1 MMPMKGVSPLAYALV
16 VIAYLLGSIPFSL
29 LLGLLFQ
36 HKDIRK
42 FGSGNLGTTN
52 AFRVFGKPIGFAV
65 LFADTLKSGLIV
77 FLILN
82 TGLFDGVTL
91 FHPLVYGVASVV
103 GHCFPVWLKFKG
115 GKGVATSF
123 GLLLAYNPWIAL
135 TLLAVFLLT
144 EYLTRYV
151 SVSSTVGALS
161 SVLLVTALH
170 FLWRPDLGLVI
181 ATIASAGIILFRH
194 QANYKRLRAG
204 TENRVHLFD
213 LLDRIFKKAS

>member
-1 MMPMKGVSPLAYALV
+1 
-16 VIAYLLGSIPFSL
+16 
-29 LLGLLFQ
+29 
-36 HKDIRK
+36 
-42 FGSGNLGTTN
+42 
-52 AFRVFGKPIGFAV
+52 
-65 LFADTLKSGLIV
+65 
-77 FLILN
+77 LN